1 MTGTAKTEEDEF
13 RDIYNM
19 DVVVIPT
26 NQPIQR
32 ADLQDAV
39 YSTERGKFKA
49 IADAIKEI
57 HETGQP
63 ILVGTISIEKSET
76 ISEMLNRRGVKH
88 NVLNAKQHE
97 KEAQIIAEA
106 GRFDA
111 VTIATNMAGRGT
123 DIVLG
128 GQEATSEEKGKV
140 IELGGLAILGTE
152 RHEARRIDNQLRG
165 RSGRQGDPGRTQF
178 YISLEDELM
187 RLFGGDRIQ
196 SIVTKLG
203 LGEDDV
209 IEAGMLSKSI
219 ENAQKRVEGRN
230 FSIRKYVLQYDNV
243 MNKQREIIY
252 GERRKVLFGDNLRDD
267 IMNMMQSLV
276 NEVIDPVV
284 IASRYPEEW
293 ELFRIESGL
302 EKISSR
308 FPGFSY
314 PYPIRPSSLDAAKP
328 GSTKA
333 T

>member
-1 MTGTAKTEEDEF
+1 
-13 RDIYNM
+13 
-19 DVVVIPT
+19 
-26 NQPIQR
+26 
-32 ADLQDAV
+32 
-39 YSTERGKFKA
+39 
-49 IADAIKEI
+49 
-57 HETGQP
+57 
-63 ILVGTISIEKSET
+63 LVGTISIERSEA

-88 NVLNAKQHE
+88 NVLNAKQHDR
-97 KEAQIIAEA
+97 EAQIISEA
-106 GRFDA
+106 GRLNA

-128 GQEATSEEKGKV
+128 GQDATPEEKSKV

-165 RSGRQGDPGRTQF
+165 RSGRQGDPGQTQF

-203 LGEDDV
+203 LGEEDV

-243 MNKQREIIY
+243 MNKQREVIY

-267 IMNMMQSLV
+267 IMSMMQSLV
-276 NEVIDPVV
+276 AEVIDPVV

-293 ELFRIESGL
+293 
-302 EKISSR
+302 
-308 FPGFSY
+308 
-314 PYPIRPSSLDAAKP
+314 
-328 GSTKA
+328 
-333 T
+333 